1 MKRVT
6 AKGIVLSRTD
16 YGEADRIIKFLTP
29 VHGKITAI
37 AKGVRKSKSKLAGGI
52 ELFSV
57 SDITFIIGRSE
68 IYTLISTRLD
78 KHYGNIVKNIER
90 TNTGYE
96 LIKIINRATAE
107 HPEESYFTLLSLAFE
122 ALDDSKLDPSITA
135 LWFYMQLL
143 KLAGHSPN
151 LRTDSVGVELVPSAA
166 YNFDLDNMSFISK
179 EPKQGAYGAKHI
191 KFLRLGFAAGRP
203 QTLHRVED
211 VQKLTNSMNELVTTM
226 LKTHVR
232 I

>member
-1 MKRVT
+1 MKT
-6 AKGIVLSRTD
+6 ITTKGIVLSRTD

-29 VHGKITAI
+29 EHGKISAI
-37 AKGVRKSKSKLAGGI
+37 AKGVRKTKSKLAGGI

-78 KHYGNIVKNIER
+78 KHYGNIVKDLEH
-90 TNTGYE
+90 TNVGYE
-96 LIKIINRATAE
+96 LIKLINRTTAD
-107 HPEESYFTLLSLAFE
+107 HPEESYFRLLNLAFE
-122 ALDDSKLDPSITA
+122 ALDDPKLDSSVTA

-151 LRTDSVGVELVPSAA
+151 LKTDSAGTELLPSAA
-166 YNFDLDNMSFISK
+166 YNFDLDNMSFIFQ
-179 EPKQGAYGAKHI
+179 EPKEGTYDAKHI

-211 VQKLTNSMNELVTTM
+211 VQKLANSINELVATM

-232 I
+232 T

>member
-6 AKGIVLSRTD
+6 TKGIVLSRIN

-29 VHGKITAI
+29 DHGKISVM
-37 AKGVRKSKSKLAGGI
+37 AKGVRKAKSKLAGGI

-57 SDITFIIGRSE
+57 SDLSFIIGKSE
-68 IYTLISTRLD
+68 IYTLISSRLD
-78 KHYGNIVKNIER
+78 KHYGNIVKDIER
-90 TNTGYE
+90 TSTGYE
-96 LIKIINRATAE
+96 LIMLINHATAE
-107 HPEESYFTLLSLAFE
+107 HPEESYFTLLHLAFE
-122 ALDDSKLDPSITA
+122 ALDDPKLDPSVTA

-151 LRTDSVGVELVPSAA
+151 LRTDSEGAGLQASAD
-166 YNFDLDNMSFISK
+166 YNFDPDNMSFITQES
-179 EPKQGAYGAKHI
+179 KQGTYGANHI
-191 KFLRLGFAAGRP
+191 KFLRVGFAAGRP

-211 VQKLTNSMNELVTTM
+211 VQKLTNSTKELVAVM

-232 I
+232 T